1 MSVDNYNGQPTDYEN
16 PVPNSEVRLS
26 YYVYTWNKETNKQQQ
41 RAGWSSIGSYYLS
54 DDKTVIYGSNQNQLI
69 KSAGSAG
76 VNIVDNTLGI
86 IANVNAKNGASTT
99 DVAPIILYVD
109 GTYIAGLDNNT
120 IRCNF
125 DQHTT
130 LNTIDLHYIE
140 SNNLNDHSITYTN
153 LYEKSSEK
161 SYIGDQSQWVS
172 IVKSDRGTIQENT
185 FIPLIGESSGINKVT
200 NTGFIYNNLKYNR
213 PYNPNLSWRNF
224 VNYVGNWTY
233 ASNGF
238 DINIDSSTGNL
249 SIKSKELTTKIITPV
264 TDKDVLEF
272 GIFKQEFQQIHSS
285 IGKVLTA
292 TTTPTAGSIQDKYGT
307 AILNLGNIQDQI
319 DILLGN
325 TYDSNNNKNPVVSQA
340 AITSSIFNL
349 VSNTLAIYS
358 SVSNVGDVW
367 VSAHSAISVEKI
379 PWNSTFIDINTTST
393 ATGFVVANDRTKTW
407 QYTQFPTIDET
418 WEKIRDW
425 TVTNENARKNLINRY
440 PITATSSTITY
451 IDKVW
456 YTGENNTA
464 PSATYNIA
472 SDKITLWGAD
482 ANSTP
487 TSFSYYINNNE
498 NSNIFNSANRYRF
511 LGMTTKPDNYSNSEG
526 SNIISI
532 TGFNKILLEDL
543 YENPNNYQIPKV
555 KWYWIDDKSTSHSTD
570 NAVNVNVNT
579 GISYALSI
587 TSALNSDTNFIV
599 AGVGSTNNGKSQR
612 IGYNGVFYIPLPS
625 SINTDEDGKYEDTHW
640 MLTTY
645 TPQINKGAD
654 GTGIHNSGSLLYK
667 YTKMSNLIT
676 TGVFG
681 GFTPYHAADSITANL
696 VNIPQV
702 SYSEEALKING
713 KTVVSAEQNQAAK
726 INKLI
731 SNIAYIVPANGE
743 NSTPSEEDASWYRQ
757 FTNQITS
764 DSNKCTIITLNNY
777 EADIIKNY
785 KIDTNATG
793 DGTTLANHPI
803 ANAMYLDLFGYKDEE
818 WNNLSFDVNRKYIFT
833 FNCHI
838 QATNLQL
845 TSEQINY
852 GTPSLLLLGHFR
864 QRYAKATNTITNF
877 NYQAYPGETML
888 IPLLNKPLENAV
900 NNIYNIEGTYTL
912 SWDTTGTNAKK
923 AIPQS
928 YSFYIQDKYND
939 VSIPTNS
946 AANTISNIYTSVYK
960 SIYFE
965 NAAIQGVASNI
976 PSVTIGIPNTTK
988 PTDGEATYPYASY
1001 KSNNKDVYPLNGNRV
1016 KWMNVMDRIYAF
1028 ILVGPNV
1035 NPNLSYQFVNIN
1047 TYQDENRQI
1056 LSPDDIALFA
1066 GMNDVYK
1073 EGAPADGGKG
1083 DGTTTITTVKINT
1096 NVNPKKK
1103 TTTITKIR
1111 PKDVDEI
1118 DPSLEKITAISDGGN
1133 ATTTLT
1139 RSYQAGDF
1147 VNATISINDDKTTT
1161 TIIRTRT
1168 SQAGDMKDDTIK
1180 ISGGNTIITRPT
1192 QAGDIAGTITNVVE
1206 NGDTT
1211 IERTRKSQAGDTV
1224 GATIKISG
1232 GETTITRTSHAGD
1245 IAGTITEVKDGN
1257 TTIIRP
1263 TQTGDAIGDI
1273 SGGKITK
1280 VKDGNT
1286 TIIRPTQT
1294 DDVDGAIISIS
1305 GGNTTI
1311 IRPTQAGD
1319 MKDDTIKISGGNT
1332 IITRPTQT
1340 YDIAGTI
1347 TKISGGETT
1356 IKRTRSYNAGDI
1368 AGKITE
1374 IKGGETTIERT
1385 RKSQAGETVGAII
1398 KVEDG
1403 KTTTTTT
1410 TEGNANDTD
1419 KDSKT
1424 IVIETKNDKNKE
1436 VIITKT
1442 LNMKNIGSP
1451 AATLG
1456 IDSGILGVCE
1466 PMFSMTIQRY

>member
-1 MSVDNYNGQPTDYEN
+1 MSGDIYNGQPTDYEN

-41 RAGWSSIGSYYLS
+41 RAGWSSIGSYYLGS
-54 DDKTVIYGSNQNQLI
+54 DNNTVIYGSNQNQLI

-140 SNNLNDHSITYTN
+140 SNKLNEHSITYTN

-172 IVKSDRGTIQENT
+172 IVKSNRGTIQENT
-185 FIPLIGESSGINKVT
+185 FIPLIGESGGINKVT

-233 ASNGF
+233 GGNGF
-238 DINIDSSTGNL
+238 NINIDSSTGNL
-249 SIKSKELTTKIITPV
+249 SINPITVGTNIITPV

-285 IGKVLTA
+285 IGKVLTD
-292 TTTPTAGSIQDKYGT
+292 TTTPTVGSIQEKYGT
-307 AILNLGNIQDQI
+307 AISNLGSIQDQI

-325 TYDSNNNKNPVVSQA
+325 KYDSNNNKNPVVSQA

-349 VSNTLAIYS
+349 VSDTLAIYPT
-358 SVSNVGDVW
+358 VSNVGDVW
-367 VSAHSAISVEKI
+367 ISTYSAISVEKI

-418 WEKIRDW
+418 WVKIRDW
-425 TVTNENARKNLINRY
+425 TGTNENAREKLINRY
-440 PITATSSTITY
+440 PIIATGSAYTLFNE
-451 IDKVW
+451 VW
-456 YTGENNTA
+456 YTGENGTA
-464 PSATYNIA
+464 HNATNSIATSVIELWDDTDVSKSPSSLT
-472 SDKITLWGAD
+472 
-482 ANSTP
+482 
-487 TSFSYYINNNE
+487 YYIDTTC
-498 NSNIFNSANRYRF
+498 NSNLINSANRYRF

-532 TGFNKILLEDL
+532 TGFNKILIEDL
-543 YENPNNYQIPKV
+543 YENPNNYQIPSV
-555 KWYWIDDKSTSHSTD
+555 KWYWKDDKGTSHSTD
-570 NAVNVNVNT
+570 NAVNVNANT
-579 GISYALSI
+579 GISYSLAI

-599 AGVGSTNNGKSQR
+599 AGVGCSSNTASSTR

-654 GTGIHNSGSLLYK
+654 GHQNLHNSGSLLYK

-702 SYSEEALKING
+702 SYSTDAYKING
-713 KTVVSAEQNQAAK
+713 KTVVSAEQNKAAK
-726 INKLI
+726 INNLI
-731 SNIAYIVPANGE
+731 SSIAYIVPANGI
-743 NSTPSEEDASWYRQ
+743 NDKDKTDGGWYKQ
-757 FTNQITS
+757 FTNQITP
-764 DSNKCTIITLNNY
+764 DSNKCTIITLNNH
-777 EADIIKNY
+777 EAEIIKNY
-785 KIDTNATG
+785 KIDDNATG

-864 QRYAKATNTITNF
+864 QRYAKATNTIVKF
-877 NYQAYPGETML
+877 GYQAYPGETML

-912 SWDTTGTNAKK
+912 SWDTTGTNDKK
-923 AIPQS
+923 AMPQS
-928 YSFYIQDKYND
+928 YSFYIQDKYNG
-939 VSIPTNS
+939 VSIPTDDM
-946 AANTISNIYTSVYK
+946 TIADIYKSVYDTT
-960 SIYFE
+960 YFE
-965 NAAIQGVASNI
+965 GATIQGGAGVSPAVS
-976 PSVTIGIPNTTK
+976 IGIPNTTI
-988 PTDGEATYPYASY
+988 PTKDEVTYPQD
-1001 KSNNKDVYPLNGNRV
+1001 KVKGNRV

-1066 GMNDVYK
+1066 GMNGVYK
-1073 EGAPADGGKG
+1073 IDDEFND
-1083 DGTTTITTVKINT
+1083 TEITFNKDNDVLG
-1096 NVNPKKK
+1096 
-1103 TTTITKIR
+1103 TKIV
-1111 PKDVDEI
+1111 DVKANNPE
-1118 DPSLEKITAISDGGN
+1118 
-1133 ATTTLT
+1133 
-1139 RSYQAGDF
+1139 
-1147 VNATISINDDKTTT
+1147 
-1161 TIIRTRT
+1161 
-1168 SQAGDMKDDTIK
+1168 
-1180 ISGGNTIITRPT
+1180 
-1192 QAGDIAGTITNVVE
+1192 
-1206 NGDTT
+1206 
-1211 IERTRKSQAGDTV
+1211 
-1224 GATIKISG
+1224 
-1232 GETTITRTSHAGD
+1232 
-1245 IAGTITEVKDGN
+1245 
-1257 TTIIRP
+1257 
-1263 TQTGDAIGDI
+1263 
-1273 SGGKITK
+1273 
-1280 VKDGNT
+1280 
-1286 TIIRPTQT
+1286 
-1294 DDVDGAIISIS
+1294 
-1305 GGNTTI
+1305 
-1311 IRPTQAGD
+1311 
-1319 MKDDTIKISGGNT
+1319 
-1332 IITRPTQT
+1332 
-1340 YDIAGTI
+1340 
-1347 TKISGGETT
+1347 
-1356 IKRTRSYNAGDI
+1356 
-1368 AGKITE
+1368 
-1374 IKGGETTIERT
+1374 
-1385 RKSQAGETVGAII
+1385 
-1398 KVEDG
+1398 G

-1410 TEGNANDTD
+1410 TTKTENKGENDLNQTTTTTEYKNSDIKQTTTIRPTKTDDVIGATVKVDGASTTITTTKIPQTGDVDGATVKVDNGMTTITNTKGSSADDVNKSVDVKVRGNQTIITTIRPKKTDDTAGETDVDGTKTVVKVDGEITTITETRNKKAGDVDGANTDVEVNNNQTTTTTTRPKQAGDMNGTMKITTDTVTISNTRQKEAD
-1419 KDSKT
+1419 DVNGAIKNIDHGMTTIKT
-1424 IVIETKNDKNKE
+1424 TQDDYKSNDITKTEIVKVNNGIKTTTTTAITIAEYNENDVNGTTITTITTKNE
-1436 VIITKT
+1436 GGTTKYYKTVRT
-1442 LNMKNIGSP
+1442 LNMKSLASP